1 MFETGQL
8 EAQLEAL
15 VHRNR
20 ALEQECDRKE
30 EEASGLRRKVEELQA
45 VIEGQPL
52 QQVVSG
58 KVYQPD
64 LNFALEEQINALTQQ
79 VGQLQRL
86 QDRLQTELAQAQAR
100 CSQLDRQLLG
110 ERLEADKLR
119 SDLEGERKRAA
130 AKEAAV

>member
-86 QDRLQTELAQAQAR
+86 QDRLQTELAQAHAL
-100 CSQLDRQLLG
+100 CSQL
-110 ERLEADKLR
+110 
-119 SDLEGERKRAA
+119 SAA
-130 AKEAAV
+130 AGGEARGRQAQERP